1 MLFRILLFSLCLL
14 VFAACQKQPQPPA
27 NERYPWQIT
36 LLANGNSSIFGVE
49 LGQTRVAEA
58 TGRLGHR
65 FKTALFEDPAGG
77 LTLEVYYAEFT
88 RSGLSGRLVLTIDAD
103 AGLLQ
108 NYKMTAVS
116 KERLISGVVQYRL
129 SEAAGR
135 ELAQLTVTAM
145 TYLPYTHLSPE
156 VALARFGQPAQKI
169 RSHAKAEHW
178 LYPDKG
184 LDMILSEEGKDILQ
198 YVTPAKFNALV
209 EPLQR

>member
-1 MLFRILLFSLCLL
+1 MLFRILLLAFFIQ
-14 VFAACQKQPQPPA
+14 VFTACQEQPQPPV

-77 LTLEVYYAEFT
+77 MTLEVYYAEFT
-88 RSGLSGRLVLTIDAD
+88 RSGLSGRLVLTVKAD

-108 NYKMTAVS
+108 KYKTTAIS
-116 KERLISGVVQYRL
+116 KERLVSGVLQYRL
-129 SEAAGR
+129 SEAAGHG
-135 ELAQLTVTAM
+135 LAQLTVTAM
-145 TYLPYTHLSPE
+145 TYLPYARLSAE
-156 VALARFGQPAQKI
+156 SALARFGEPAQKI

-184 LDMILSEEGKDILQ
+184 LDMILSEEGRDILQ
-198 YVTPAKFNALV
+198 YVPPAKFAGLV
-209 EPLQR
+209 KPLQH